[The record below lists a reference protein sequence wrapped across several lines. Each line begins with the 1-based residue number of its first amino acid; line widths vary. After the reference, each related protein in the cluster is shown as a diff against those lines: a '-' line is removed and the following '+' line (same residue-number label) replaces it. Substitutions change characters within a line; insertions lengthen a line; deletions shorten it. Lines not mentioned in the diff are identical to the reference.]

1 MTKPFHHTYVDVGCF
16 NEVTQVGFCLKYLSE
31 IAKEGDKN
39 VAVFRVVEDGVLHDL
54 RVFSQVFIFRGDHF
68 IDVEKKLFVGLEGIV
83 ESGGREGEGEG
94 GRGGGQERGR
104 KGEGEEGVERRG
116 GRGERG
122 EGNR

>member
-39 VAVFRVVEDGVLHDL
+39 VAVFRVVEDVVLHNL
-54 RVFSQVFIFRGDHF
+54 CVFSQVFIFRGDHF

-83 ESGGREGEGEG
+83 KSGEREGEGG
-94 GRGGGQERGR
+94 G
-104 KGEGEEGVERRG
+104 G
-116 GRGERG
+116 GRGEGEKGGGRG
-122 EGNR
+122 RGRKVGKGRG

>member
-1 MTKPFHHTYVDVGCF
+1 MTKPFHHTYVDMGCF

-39 VAVFRVVEDGVLHDL
+39 VAVFRVVEDAVLHDL
-54 RVFSQVFIFRGDHF
+54 CVFSQVFIFRGDHF

-94 GRGGGQERGR
+94 KKGGGRERGR
-104 KGEGEEGVERRG
+104 KVWRGEEEE
-116 GRGERG
+116 GR
-122 EGNR
+122 EGREIGKN